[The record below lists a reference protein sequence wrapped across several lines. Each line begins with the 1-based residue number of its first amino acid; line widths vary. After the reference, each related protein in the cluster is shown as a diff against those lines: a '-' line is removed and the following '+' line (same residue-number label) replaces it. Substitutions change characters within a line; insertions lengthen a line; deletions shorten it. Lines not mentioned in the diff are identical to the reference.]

1 MKFKT
6 YPKIHRLGKEETDG
20 LLDGDEDTLF
30 LVIQEK
36 IDGANTSIWLDEDGV
51 VQCGSRTRQLPVT
64 ESFNG
69 FVEWARNQ
77 EAIVSYLTSN
87 PSDTLYGEWLCRHT
101 ISYNETAYRKWYLF
115 DIYDNTAQEFKPI
128 LTVATIARK
137 YGFNTPKIFAKGYLT
152 EDQIKEHVGKTVL
165 GEQGEGVVIKRH
177 GFKNKFGDHCYAKI
191 VTQKFKENNAITFGG
206 NNKHSDTYQEMY
218 FVNKYCTLPRVE
230 KIMNKLQPEINKRL
244 DLEHIPRVS
253 NTCYHDM
260 ITEEA
265 WEIASAGKKV
275 DFAQL
280 KRLAMK
286 KFIQIYKDIITG
298 DISVADRE
306 IKYGKNK

>member
-20 LLDGDEDTLF
+20 LLDGDEESLF
-30 LVIQEK
+30 VVVQEK

-77 EAIVSYLTSN
+77 ENVISYLTEN
-87 PSDTLYGEWLCRHT
+87 PNNILYGEWLIRHT
-101 ISYNETAYRKWYLF
+101 ISYNETSYKKWYLF
-115 DIYDNTAQEFKPI
+115 DIYD
-128 LTVATIARK
+128 TVHKQFIPSIDVALIAEK
-137 YGFNTPKIFAKGYLT
+137 YGFNIPAVFAKGFLT
-152 EDQIKEHVGKTVL
+152 EEQIREHVGKSVI
-165 GEQGEGVVIKRH
+165 GEQGEGVVIKRY
-177 GFKNKFGDHCYAKI
+177 GFVNKFGDHCYAKI
-191 VTQKFKENNAITFGG
+191 VTQKFQENNAITFGG

-218 FVNKYCTLPRVE
+218 FVNKYCTLARVE
-230 KIMNKLQPEINKRL
+230 KIMNKIQPEIDRRL
-244 DLEHIPRVS
+244 DLEHIPRIS

-265 WEIASAGKKV
+265 WEIASTGKKV
-275 DFAQL
+275 DFSQL
-280 KRLAMK
+280 KRLATK

-298 DISVADRE
+298 DISVADRM
-306 IKYGKNK
+306 N